1 MKSLK
6 AIDKRLPRIKEK
18 ISFIGQVINILDNLK
33 PHIQNLDKD
42 ASKTWKS
49 YQTQLLQDM
58 ISL

>member
-18 ISFIGQVINILDNLK
+18 ISVIGQTINILESLK
-33 PHIQNLDKD
+33 PHIQGLDKES
-42 ASKTWKS
+42 SKVWKG
-49 YQTQLLQDM
+49 YQTQLLQDL